1 MVIENSSY
9 DNNNNSVGGYGHSD
23 GGEGD
28 MNVKPAWLERLVGET
43 FFDGCGVHFNQRKNE
58 KNVFC
63 LHCCLSICPHCF
75 PSHPSHP
82 LLQVDY
88 MVYEGESLSSIL
100 HQFQESDFS
109 ISQFE
114 GLRVDCSEVIDEDTQ
129 FAPTSSYSNT
139 EATSNSVISCEP
151 NNINKP
157 RRFLHGIVLPLGS
170 RRKGA
175 PQRAPFS

>member
-1 MVIENSSY
+1 
-9 DNNNNSVGGYGHSD
+9 
-23 GGEGD
+23 
-28 MNVKPAWLERLVGET
+28 
-43 FFDGCGVHFNQRKNE
+43 
-58 KNVFC
+58 
-63 LHCCLSICPHCF
+63 
-75 PSHPSHP
+75 
-82 LLQVDY
+82 

-100 HQFQESDFS
+100 HRFDESDFS

-151 NNINKP
+151 NNITNKNKP
-157 RRFLHGIVLPLGS
+157 SRFLHGIVLPLGS

-175 PQRAPFS
+175 PHRAPFS